1 MENNT
6 MTCDSKQKFINKKLL
21 EINKKINELKKIK
34 KIFIEISKSKEENNL
49 NKVKKMLFD

>member
-6 MTCDSKQKFINKKLL
+6 MTYDSKQKFINKKLL
-21 EINKKINELKKIK
+21 EINKKINELRKIK